1 MDIALKQAALHQR
14 GHGRINHRR
23 RPAQISLVAAASAAE
38 IIGHGFVHKA
48 VKALPVILRQC
59 GVERGNIV
67 KLLMRRGQRF
77 KALAV
82 VKLGH
87 IARALEKIDLARIAL
102 FD

>member
-1 MDIALKQAALHQR
+1 M
-14 GHGRINHRR
+14 
-23 RPAQISLVAAASAAE
+23 
-38 IIGHGFVHKA
+38 HKA

-87 IARALEKIDLARIAL
+87 IARALEKIDLARIARFEQIENHRFGARQAGTAGDKNHIL
-102 FD
+102 RIGFAHEKLPVRP